1 VRLAALLLLFC
12 AACGGSTKLEGSL
25 GADVSLTYTTVLIQ
39 STPNAIGVV
48 FQTPTPGQS
57 GEDIVLKVTATTTGL
72 DLTKPL
78 TIDLTELVTGGAQR
92 GSVVRVVSGDSR
104 STLPAIQRGTLIFDD
119 PPAVGTHVSG
129 TLNVLFAAGA
139 AFGSGKTVFGNFDGT
154 VAVPGQ

>member
-1 VRLAALLLLFC
+1 VRRMALLLFC

-25 GADVSLTYTTVLIQ
+25 GSDVSLTYTTVLIQ

-57 GEDIVLKVTATTTGL
+57 GEDIVLKVTATTAGL

-78 TIDLTELVTGGAQR
+78 TIDLAELVTGGAQR
-92 GSVVRVVSGDSR
+92 GSVVRVVSGDTR
-104 STLPAIQRGTLIFDD
+104 STLPAIQRGTLVFDD
-119 PPAVGTHVSG
+119 PPVVGTHVSG
-129 TLNVLFAAGA
+129 NLNLLFAAGA
-139 AFGSGKTVFGNFDGT
+139 AFGAGKTVFGNFDGT